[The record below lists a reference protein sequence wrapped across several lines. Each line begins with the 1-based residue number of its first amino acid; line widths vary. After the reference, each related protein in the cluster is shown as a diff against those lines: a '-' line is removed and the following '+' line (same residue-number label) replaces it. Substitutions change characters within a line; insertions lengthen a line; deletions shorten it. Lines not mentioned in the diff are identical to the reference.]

1 MPGIVNIVIVIAVV
15 ALAIV
20 GVGRAVGSATGR
32 RDCCSGARRD
42 AAGGAHVAVVDHDA
56 SHYPYSYGL
65 RVGGMSCERCA
76 ATVEDALNALGGIWA
91 TVDLREGRARVLS
104 KAELDPAALLATVRE
119 AGYEARLTD

>member
-1 MPGIVNIVIVIAVV
+1 MPGIINFVIVAVVV

-20 GVGRAVGSATGR
+20 GVVRAVGSATGR

-42 AAGGAHVAVVDHDA
+42 VAAGSRVSVVDHDA
-56 SHYPYSYGL
+56 SHYPYSYEL

-76 ATVEDALNALGGIWA
+76 ATVEDALNAPGGIWA

-104 KAELDPAALLATVRE
+104 KAELDPAVLLATVRE
-119 AGYEARLTD
+119 AGYEARLAD

>member
-42 AAGGAHVAVVDHDA
+42 VAGGGRVAVVDHDA
-56 SHYPYSYGL
+56 SHYPYVYEL
-65 RVGGMSCERCA
+65 RVSGMSCERCA